1 MNAFEY
7 VSAQS
12 VAEVGE
18 MLAADGEA
26 AAIIAGGTDL
36 LGEIKQGTARPSK
49 LVVLNSIDGLKGIWI
64 HERGLLIGAMTT
76 IAEIAE
82 HEYVRSRYAVLAEA
96 CDSVATP
103 QIRNVGTLGGNLCQ
117 RPRCWYY
124 RSPLFDCLK
133 KGGDRCFAY
142 DGMNKFHAIFDTG
155 VCPAVHASDT
165 AVALCALNARA
176 LLMSVDGAR
185 MMPVEDFFVQTNE
198 DATVENVL
206 QPGEMVAEIVI
217 PDASPNLRSIYLKA
231 KERQAMDFALAS
243 VALSLEVSED
253 VVSYARVVLGGV
265 APAPYRAHSAED
277 ALVGARISHVDPERV
292 GRTAAEGATPLSDNG
307 YKVRLVSGLVS
318 RAVRTLLHRKS
329 QEGRS
334 L

>member
-1 MNAFEY
+1 MIAFEY

-12 VAEVGE
+12 VHEVGE
-18 MLAADGEA
+18 LLAEDGKA
-26 AAIIAGGTDL
+26 TGIIAGGTDL
-36 LGEIKQGTARPSK
+36 LGEIKQGTVRSSR
-49 LVVLNSIDGLKGIWI
+49 LVGLQSIDNLRGMLF

-76 IAEIAE
+76 IAEVAE
-82 HEYVRSRYAVLAEA
+82 DEHIRSRYAVLAEA
-96 CDSVATP
+96 CDTVATP

-133 KGGDRCFAY
+133 KGGDKCFAHE
-142 DGMNKFHAIFDTG
+142 GMNKFHAIFDTG

-165 AVALCALNARA
+165 AVALCAVNARV

-185 MMPVEDFFVQTNE
+185 MMPVEDFFVLPDD

-206 QPGEMVAEIVI
+206 LSGEIVAEIVI
-217 PDASPNLRSIYLKA
+217 PTASSNTQSIYLKA

-243 VALSLEVSED
+243 VGLSLEVSEG
-253 VVSYARVVLGGV
+253 VVSNARVVLGGV
-265 APAPYRAHSAED
+265 APMPYRAYGAEK
-277 ALVGARISHVDPERV
+277 ALVGAPAGEVDSESI
-292 GRTAAEGATPLSDNG
+292 GRLAAEGATPLTDNG

-318 RAVRTLLHRKS
+318 RAVRTLLRGDS

>member
-12 VAEVGE
+12 VDEVGE
-18 MLAADGEA
+18 LLAANGEA
-26 AAIIAGGTDL
+26 TGIIAGGTDL
-36 LGEIKQGTARPSK
+36 LGEIKQGTARLSR
-49 LVVLNSIDGLKGIWI
+49 LVGLHSIDGLRGVRLY
-64 HERGLLIGAMTT
+64 ERALLIGAMTT

-82 HEYVRSRYAVLAEA
+82 HEHIRSRYAVLAEA

-133 KGGDRCFAY
+133 KGGDRCFAHE
-142 DGMNKFHAIFDTG
+142 GMNKFHAIFDNG

-165 AVALCALNARA
+165 AVALCALNARV
-176 LLMSVDGAR
+176 LLMSADGAR
-185 MMPVEDFFVQTNE
+185 MMPVEDFFVLPDE

-206 QPGEMVAEIVI
+206 QSGEVVAEIVI
-217 PDASPNLRSIYLKA
+217 PTASPSLRSIYLKA

-243 VALSLEVSED
+243 VALSIDVSED

-265 APAPYRAHSAED
+265 APMPHRARSAED
-277 ALVGARISHVDPERV
+277 ALVGVRVSDADTERV
-292 GRTAAEGATPLSDNG
+292 GRIAAEGATPLSDNG

-318 RAVRTLLHRKS
+318 RAVRTLLCDES

-334 L
+334 P

>member
-12 VAEVGE
+12 VHEVGE
-18 MLAADGEA
+18 LLAADGKA
-26 AAIIAGGTDL
+26 TSIIAGGTDL
-36 LGEIKQGTARPSK
+36 LGEIKQGTVRPSR
-49 LVVLNSIDGLKGIWI
+49 LVGLHSIDDLRGIRLY
-64 HERGLLIGAMTT
+64 ERGLLIGAMTT

-82 HEYVRSRYAVLAEA
+82 DEHVRSRYAVLAEA

-133 KGGDRCFAY
+133 KGGDRCFAHE
-142 DGMNKFHAIFDTG
+142 GMNKFHAIFDNG

-165 AVALCALNARA
+165 AAALCAVNARV

-185 MMPVEDFFVQTNE
+185 MMPFEDFFVRPDE

-206 QPGEMVAEIVI
+206 QSGEIVAEIVI
-217 PDASPNLRSIYLKA
+217 PTASPNLRSMYLKA
-231 KERQAMDFALAS
+231 KERQAMDFALTS

-253 VVSYARVVLGGV
+253 VVSNARVVLGGV
-265 APAPYRAHSAED
+265 APTPYRAHDAEE
-277 ALVGARISHVDPERV
+277 ALVGARAGEVDSQSI
-292 GRTAAEGATPLSDNG
+292 GRRAAEDATPLSDNG

-318 RAVRTLLHRKS
+318 RAVRTLLHAES
-329 QEGRS
+329 QKGQ
-334 L
+334 LL

>member
-12 VAEVGE
+12 VDEAGE
-18 MLAADGEA
+18 LLVANGEA
-26 AAIIAGGTDL
+26 NVIIAGGTDL
-36 LGEIKQGTARPSK
+36 LGEIKQGTAHPSR
-49 LVVLNSIDGLKGIWI
+49 LVGLHSINDLRGIRLY
-64 HERGLLIGAMTT
+64 ERGLLIGAMTT
-76 IAEIAE
+76 IAEIAG
-82 HEYVRSRYAVLAEA
+82 HEYVRSRHAVLAEA

-133 KGGDRCFAY
+133 KGGDRCFAH

-155 VCPAVHASDT
+155 VCPAVHPSDT
-165 AVALCALNARA
+165 AVALCAVNARV

-185 MMPVEDFFVQTNE
+185 MMPVEDFFVLPDE
-198 DATVENVL
+198 DTTVENVL
-206 QPGEMVAEIVI
+206 QMGEMVAEIVI
-217 PDASPNLRSIYLKA
+217 PTASPNLRSIYLKA
-231 KERQAMDFALAS
+231 KERQSMDFALAS

-253 VVSYARVVLGGV
+253 VVLYASVVLGGV
-265 APAPYRAHSAED
+265 APVPYRAHSAED
-277 ALVGARISHVDPERV
+277 ALVGTPVGDVDSERV
-292 GRTAAEGATPLSDNG
+292 GRIAAEGATPLSDNG

-318 RAVRTLLHRKS
+318 RAVRTLLRGKS
-329 QEGRS
+329 LEGRS
-334 L
+334 P

>member
-12 VAEVGE
+12 VDEVGE
-18 MLAADGEA
+18 LLAANGEA
-26 AAIIAGGTDL
+26 TGIIAGGTDL
-36 LGEIKQGTARPSK
+36 LGEIKQGVARPTR
-49 LVVLNSIDGLKGIWI
+49 LVGLHSVDGLRGV
-64 HERGLLIGAMTT
+64 HLYERGLLIGAMTT

-82 HEYVRSRYAVLAEA
+82 HEHVRSRYAVLAEA

-133 KGGDRCFAY
+133 KGGDRCFAHE
-142 DGMNKFHAIFDTG
+142 GMNKFHAIFDNG

-165 AVALCALNARA
+165 AVALCAVNARV
-176 LLMSVDGAR
+176 LLMSADGAR
-185 MMPVEDFFVQTNE
+185 MMPVEDFFILPDE
-198 DATVENVL
+198 DATAENVL
-206 QPGEMVAEIVI
+206 KSGEVVAEIVI
-217 PDASPNLRSIYLKA
+217 PTASPNLRSIYLKA

-243 VALSLEVSED
+243 VALSVEVSED

-265 APAPYRAHSAED
+265 APMPYRAHSAED
-277 ALVGARISHVDPERV
+277 ALVGMRVSEVDSQSIGRI
-292 GRTAAEGATPLSDNG
+292 AADGATPLSDNG
-307 YKVRLVSGLVS
+307 YKVRLVSGLLS
-318 RAVRTLLHRKS
+318 RAVRTLFRGES

-334 L
+334 P

>member
-12 VAEVGE
+12 VHEVGELLAEVGN
-18 MLAADGEA
+18 ATG
-26 AAIIAGGTDL
+26 IIAGGTDL
-36 LGEIKQGTARPSK
+36 LGEIKQGTIRPSR
-49 LVVLNSIDGLKGIWI
+49 LVGLQSIDNLRGMLLY
-64 HERGLLIGAMTT
+64 EQGLLIGAMTT

-82 HEYVRSRYAVLAEA
+82 DEHIRSRYTVLAEA

-133 KGGDRCFAY
+133 KGGDKCFAHE
-142 DGMNKFHAIFDTG
+142 GMNKFHAIFDTG

-165 AVALCALNARA
+165 AVALCAVNARV

-185 MMPVEDFFVQTNE
+185 MMPVEDFFVRPDE
-198 DATVENVL
+198 DATVENVM
-206 QPGEMVAEIVI
+206 QSGEIVAEIVI
-217 PDASPNLRSIYLKA
+217 PTASPNLRSMYLKA

-243 VALSLEVSED
+243 VGLSLEVSEG
-253 VVSYARVVLGGV
+253 VVSNARVVLGGV
-265 APAPYRAHSAED
+265 APMPYRAHGAEK
-277 ALVGARISHVDPERV
+277 ALVGARAGEVDSQSI
-292 GRTAAEGATPLSDNG
+292 GRLAAEGATPLSDNG

-318 RAVRTLLHRKS
+318 RAVRTLLHGDS
-329 QEGRS
+329 QEGR
-334 L
+334 LL

>member
-1 MNAFEY
+1 MKAFEY

-12 VAEVGE
+12 VDEVGE
-18 MLAADGEA
+18 LLAGNGEA
-26 AAIIAGGTDL
+26 TGIIAGGTDL
-36 LGEIKQGTARPSK
+36 LGEIKQGTVRPSR
-49 LVVLNSIDGLKGIWI
+49 LVGLQSINGLRGI
-64 HERGLLIGAMTT
+64 HLYERGLLIGAMTT

-82 HEYVRSRYAVLAEA
+82 HEHVRSRYAVLAEA

-133 KGGDRCFAY
+133 KGGGRCFAHE
-142 DGMNKFHAIFDTG
+142 GMNKFHAIFDTG

-165 AVALCALNARA
+165 AVALCAVNARV

-185 MMPVEDFFVQTNE
+185 MMPVEDFFVLPDE

-206 QPGEMVAEIVI
+206 RLGEMVAEIVI
-217 PDASPNLRSIYLKA
+217 PTASPDLRSIYLKA

-265 APAPYRAHSAED
+265 APMPYRAHSAED
-277 ALVGARISHVDPERV
+277 ALVGARVSEVDSQSI
-292 GRTAAEGATPLSDNG
+292 GLIAAEGATPLSDNG
-307 YKVRLVSGLVS
+307 YKVRLASGLVS
-318 RAVRTLLHRKS
+318 RAVRTLLWDES

>member
-12 VAEVGE
+12 VSEASEL
-18 MLAADGEA
+18 LAADGEA
-26 AAIIAGGTDL
+26 IGIIAGGTDL
-36 LGEIKQGTARPSK
+36 LGEIKQGTARPSR
-49 LVVLNSIDGLKGIWI
+49 LVGLQWVDDLRGIRLCEW
-64 HERGLLIGAMTT
+64 GLLIGAMTT

-82 HEYVRSRYAVLAEA
+82 HDHVRNRYAVLAMA
-96 CDSVATP
+96 CESVATP

-124 RSPLFDCLK
+124 RSPIFDCLK
-133 KGGDRCFAY
+133 KGGDGCFAH

-155 VCPAVHASDT
+155 ICPAVHASDT
-165 AVALCALNARA
+165 AVALCAVNAQV
-176 LLMSVDGAR
+176 LLMSVEGAR
-185 MMPVEDFFVQTNE
+185 MMPVEDFFVLPYE

-206 QPGEMVAEIVI
+206 QSGEMVAEIVI
-217 PDASPNLRSIYLKA
+217 PTASPNLRSIYLKA

-253 VVSYARVVLGGV
+253 VISHARVVLGGV
-265 APAPYRAHSAED
+265 APIPYRAHSAEE
-277 ALVGARISHVDPERV
+277 ALVGARVSEVDSQSI
-292 GRTAAEGATPLSDNG
+292 GRIAAEGATPLSDNG

-318 RAVRTLLHRKS
+318 RAVRTLLHEES

>member
-1 MNAFEY
+1 MNPFEY

-12 VAEVGE
+12 VDEAGE
-18 MLAADGEA
+18 LLAANGGA
-26 AAIIAGGTDL
+26 AGIIAGGTDL
-36 LGEIKQGTARPSK
+36 LGEIKQGTVRPSR
-49 LVVLNSIDGLKGIWI
+49 LVSLHPIDDLRGIRLY
-64 HERGLLIGAMTT
+64 ERALLIGAMTT

-82 HEYVRSRYAVLAEA
+82 DEHVRSRYAVLAEA

-133 KGGDRCFAY
+133 KGGDKCFAHE
-142 DGMNKFHAIFDTG
+142 GMNKFHAIFDTG

-165 AVALCALNARA
+165 AVALCAVNARV
-176 LLMSVDGAR
+176 LLMSSGGAR
-185 MMPVEDFFVQTNE
+185 MLPLEEFFVGPDE
-198 DATVENVL
+198 DPTVENVL

-217 PDASPNLRSIYLKA
+217 PDVSPNMRSAYLKA

-243 VALSLEVSED
+243 VALSVVVSED
-253 VVSYARVVLGGV
+253 VVSNARVVLGGV
-265 APAPYRAHSAED
+265 AATPYRARSAED
-277 ALVGARISHVDPERV
+277 TLVGTRVSDADSERV
-292 GRTAAEGATPLSDNG
+292 GRIAAEGAKPLSDNG
-307 YKVRLVSGLVS
+307 YKARLVSGLVS
-318 RAVRTLLHRKS
+318 RAVRTLLHRES

>member
-1 MNAFEY
+1 MDAFEY
-7 VSAQS
+7 VSARS
-12 VAEVGE
+12 VEEVGE
-18 MLAADGEA
+18 LLAANGEA
-26 AAIIAGGTDL
+26 TGIIAGGTDL
-36 LGEIKQGTARPSK
+36 LGEIKQGTVRPSR
-49 LVVLNSIDGLKGIWI
+49 LVGLHSIDDLRGIRLY
-64 HERGLLIGAMTT
+64 ERGLLIGAMTT

-82 HEYVRSRYAVLAEA
+82 HEHVRSRYAVLAEA
-96 CDSVATP
+96 CESVATP

-133 KGGDRCFAY
+133 KGGDGCFAHE
-142 DGMNKFHAIFDTG
+142 GMNKFHAIFDTG

-165 AVALCALNARA
+165 AVALCAVNARV
-176 LLMSVDGAR
+176 LLMSSDGAR
-185 MMPVEDFFVQTNE
+185 MMPVEEFFVRPGE
-198 DATVENVL
+198 DATTENLL
-206 QPGEMVAEIVI
+206 QSGEMVAEIVI
-217 PDASPNLRSIYLKA
+217 PTASPNLRSMYLKA

-243 VALSLEVSED
+243 VGLSLEVSEN

-265 APAPYRAHSAED
+265 APMPYRAHSAEGT
-277 ALVGARISHVDPERV
+277 LLGTRVSEVDSERV
-292 GRTAAEGATPLSDNG
+292 GRAAAEGATPLSDNG

-318 RAVRTLLHRKS
+318 RAVRMLLQVES